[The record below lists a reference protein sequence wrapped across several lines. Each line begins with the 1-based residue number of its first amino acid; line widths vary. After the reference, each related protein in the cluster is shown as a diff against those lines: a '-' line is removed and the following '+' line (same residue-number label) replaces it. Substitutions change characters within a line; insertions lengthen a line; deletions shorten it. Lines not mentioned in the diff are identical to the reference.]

1 MRSTTIVSRRLARG
15 LRVCPASRVLST
27 EVHDLEELLRELD
40 EESDAGGAPSA
51 RPRRGDAR
59 RDDPP
64 TTRRRPTRRMPMG
77 SEELDLGLTGFS
89 SSGSGL
95 QKKLRLP
102 TEQTEAQRANRRRSR
117 ARRRGGHE
125 SRIHGQLRRIFQ
137 SGALNASGAFAWE
150 DRPIEV
156 VEVEIREGRGDC
168 IVTWAPPI
176 GASVFGFGDG
186 GSGGLQLGGDGGD
199 DGSAAGW
206 DAAATKAASDALA
219 RASNHIAAL
228 LRRSLRMKTVPRL
241 AFQLLDDVALD
252 ADEAEELSPTPPAV
266 AAVASRGSAD
276 ADESV
281 EDLLARL
288 EDELEG
294 FELEESEESED
305 GVARRF

>member
-1 MRSTTIVSRRLARG
+1 MRSALISRLRGVSL
-15 LRVCPASRVLST
+15 CPASRVLST

-40 EESDAGGAPSA
+40 EEGDAGGTSIP

-186 GSGGLQLGGDGGD
+186 GSGGLQLGSD
-199 DGSAAGW
+199 DGSAVGW
-206 DAAATKAASDALA
+206 DAGATKAASDALE

-241 AFQLLDDVALD
+241 TFQLLDDIALD
-252 ADEAEELSPTPPAV
+252 AYEEDAAELSPTSTAV
-266 AAVASRGSAD
+266 AAAAD
-276 ADESV
+276 LDESV
-281 EDLLARL
+281 EDLLAQLEVEL
-288 EDELEG
+288 EDFELE
-294 FELEESEESED
+294 ELEESEESVERGGD
-305 GVARRF
+305 RNSYEKK